1 MAASRNS
8 KRCPHC
14 YQLGYSYD
22 PVCKICCCGRCQT
35 TETTGAKQLRE
46 VAQSGAPEALASETD
61 QTSTFE
67 RDTSDLALPVEVR
80 RAG

>member
-8 KRCPHC
+8 ERCPQC

-22 PVCKICCCGRCQT
+22 PVCKIWCCGRCHT
-35 TETTGAKQLRE
+35 TETTGAKRLRE
-46 VAQSGAPEALASETD
+46 VAQSALLEGLTSETD
-61 QTSTFE
+61 QTFTLE
-67 RDTSDLALPVEVR
+67 RNTSDLALPVEVR